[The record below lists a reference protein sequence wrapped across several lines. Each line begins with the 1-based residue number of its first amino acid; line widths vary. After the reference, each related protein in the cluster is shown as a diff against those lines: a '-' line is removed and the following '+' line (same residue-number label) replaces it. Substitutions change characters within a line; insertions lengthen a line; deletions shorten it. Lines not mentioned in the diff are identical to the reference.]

1 MIVEYRKPSFKM
13 RFSRWILGLFGWKI
27 ILNIPP
33 TKKFVAVGA
42 WHTSNIDFLLA
53 ILAAGGMGLPLKFIG
68 KKALV
73 DGKLGWLMKK
83 LGVIGVDRSK
93 SNNVVEQI
101 VNRFANSDELYLV
114 VPAEGT
120 RSKAEYWKTGFYYMA
135 LEAKVP
141 IAFATLD
148 ASRKEVGIFD
158 WIEPTGNRDEDF
170 KKIIEYYKDKQ
181 GLKPQNQN
189 EIKFRPERK
198 LEGKIDSEAESKLKM
213 PEIITKSEKVQN

>member
-1 MIVEYRKPSFKM
+1 M
-13 RFSRWILGLFGWKI
+13 RLSRWILGLFGWKI

-33 TKKFVAVGA
+33 GKKFVAVGA
-42 WHTSNIDFLLA
+42 WHTSNIDFFLA

-68 KKALV
+68 KQALV
-73 DGKLGWLMKK
+73 DGKLGWLMKQ

-101 VNRFANSDELYLV
+101 AKRFEESKELYLV

-135 LEAKVP
+135 LAAKVP
-141 IAFATLD
+141 IAFATVD
-148 ASRKEVGIFD
+148 ASKKEVGIFG
-158 WIEPTGNRDEDF
+158 WLEPSGNRDDDF
-170 KKIIEYYKDKQ
+170 KKIIDYYKNKT
-181 GLKPQNQN
+181 GLKPQNQA

-198 LEGKIDSEAESKLKM
+198 LEIEASSEQEM
-213 PEIITKSEKVQN
+213 PEIKLQNEKVQNKID